1 MKNNFESKFIQ
12 NLIYSNY
19 GLRVKAE
26 QIEGELDD
34 NFKLNYDGKSY
45 FFKVYP
51 ANSDLEFVTFQSNLL
66 SNLKTFEKIILFLA
80 TAGFIIH
87 LVLILLNNK
96 GYVDL
101 SFFQGS
107 LFVNPISAIYTPFSF
122 ILIYEAFLLIYYL
135 PRSFTTSIAKQFEI
149 MSLILIRKIFK
160 DIPDVD
166 LSDNWILNENNLQ
179 LIYDL
184 TGVLIVFYLIYMF
197 KKLKE
202 NLPKLPVHQNL
213 ERFLGYKRLISLLL
227 IPTLIILCVFSFIE
241 WYGAVFIGGENS
253 PNIDYLFFVE
263 FFGILILVDVF
274 ILLISFQY
282 TERYSQLVRNTGFI
296 ISTILLR
303 LSFNAVGL
311 TSIILLISGIVF
323 GLIILYIYNKME
335 RTSLVT

>member
-1 MKNNFESKFIQ
+1 MTEKINIVFGKVFSDR
-12 NLIYSNY
+12 NL
-19 GLRVKAE
+19 RA
-26 QIEGELDD
+26 
-34 NFKLNYDGKSY
+34 
-45 FFKVYP
+45 
-51 ANSDLEFVTFQSNLL
+51 
-66 SNLKTFEKIILFLA
+66 FEKLILFLA
-80 TAGFIIH
+80 TSGFIIH
-87 LVLILLNNK
+87 LLLILLNNK

-101 SFFQGS
+101 SFFNDS

-160 DIPDVD
+160 DIPEVE

-184 TGVLIVFYLIYMF
+184 TGVLIVFYLIYLF

-202 NLPKLPVHQNL
+202 NLPQLPVHTNL
-213 ERFLGYKRLISLLL
+213 ERFLGYKKLISLLL
-227 IPTLIILCVFSFIE
+227 IPTLILLCIFSFLD
-241 WYGAVFIGGENS
+241 WYGAVFISGDNS
-253 PNIDYLFFVE
+253 QNIDYLFFVE

-303 LSFNAVGL
+303 LSFNATGL
-311 TSIILLISGIVF
+311 TSVVLLISGIVF
-323 GLIILYIYNKME
+323 GLIILYIYNRME
-335 RTSLVT
+335 RTTLNKN

>member
-1 MKNNFESKFIQ
+1 MTEKINNVFE
-12 NLIYSNY
+12 
-19 GLRVKAE
+19 
-26 QIEGELDD
+26 
-34 NFKLNYDGKSY
+34 
-45 FFKVYP
+45 KVF
-51 ANSDLEFVTFQSNLL
+51 SD

-96 GYVDL
+96 GYLDL
-101 SFFQGS
+101 TFFEDS

-213 ERFLGYKRLISLLL
+213 KRFLGYKRLISLLL
-227 IPTLIILCVFSFIE
+227 IPTLIILCVFSFTE
-241 WYGAVFIGGENS
+241 WYGAVFIGGKDS

-335 RTSLVT
+335 RTSLVTRT

>member
-1 MKNNFESKFIQ
+1 MTKKINIVF
-12 NLIYSNY
+12 
-19 GLRVKAE
+19 
-26 QIEGELDD
+26 
-34 NFKLNYDGKSY
+34 GKV
-45 FFKVYP
+45 F
-51 ANSDLEFVTFQSNLL
+51 SD
-66 SNLKTFEKIILFLA
+66 SNLKVFEKIILFLA
-80 TAGFIIH
+80 TTGFIVH
-87 LVLILLNNK
+87 LFLILLNNND
-96 GYVDL
+96 YIDL
-101 SFFQGS
+101 SFFNDS

-160 DIPDVD
+160 DIPEVN

-184 TGVLIVFYLIYMF
+184 TGVLIVFYLIYLF

-202 NLPKLPVHQNL
+202 NLPQLPVHTNL
-213 ERFLGYKRLISLLL
+213 ERFLGYKKLISLLL
-227 IPTLIILCVFSFIE
+227 IPTLILLCIFSFLD

-311 TSIILLISGIVF
+311 TSIILLISGIIF

>member
-1 MKNNFESKFIQ
+1 MTKKINIVFGKVFSDKN
-12 NLIYSNY
+12 
-19 GLRVKAE
+19 LRA
-26 QIEGELDD
+26 
-34 NFKLNYDGKSY
+34 
-45 FFKVYP
+45 
-51 ANSDLEFVTFQSNLL
+51 
-66 SNLKTFEKIILFLA
+66 FEKLILFLA
-80 TAGFIIH
+80 TSGFIIH
-87 LVLILLNNK
+87 LLLILLNNK
-96 GYVDL
+96 GYVEL
-101 SFFQGS
+101 SFFNDS

-160 DIPDVD
+160 DIPEVN
-166 LSDNWILNENNLQ
+166 LSDNWILNESNLQ

-184 TGVLIVFYLIYMF
+184 TGVLIVFYLIYLF
-197 KKLKE
+197 KKLKD
-202 NLPKLPVHQNL
+202 NLPQLPVHTNL
-213 ERFLGYKRLISLLL
+213 ERFLGYKKLISLLL
-227 IPTLIILCVFSFIE
+227 IPTLILLCIFSFLD

-303 LSFNAVGL
+303 GSFNAVGL
-311 TSIILLISGIVF
+311 TSIILLISGIIF